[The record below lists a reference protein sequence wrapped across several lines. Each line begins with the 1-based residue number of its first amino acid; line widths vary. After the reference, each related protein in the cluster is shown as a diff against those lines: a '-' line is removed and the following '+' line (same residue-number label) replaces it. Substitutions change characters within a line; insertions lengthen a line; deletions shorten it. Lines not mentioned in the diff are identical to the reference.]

1 MRAPEQVGRERR
13 QMAGCMNSRRIPER
27 PLLLPLR
34 PGVTPNRPAARGRV
48 PALRPRSWT
57 AGKRHRS
64 DYDGPVSC
72 CPRKWCK
79 SFAVRQ
85 DAEGV
90 ARSGLP
96 RSGGRPVRGGHR
108 EPG

>member
-64 DYDGPVSC
+64 DYDGPVTATAGAARHVGHQ
-72 CPRKWCK
+72 PRT
-79 SFAVRQ
+79 S
-85 DAEGV
+85 E
-90 ARSGLP
+90 
-96 RSGGRPVRGGHR
+96 RGC
-108 EPG
+108 